1 MAIGRPDSWLS
12 YPEKQAL
19 YPVSVRHN
27 KCLSTAS
34 FGFPVTRD
42 TLAFDYKIPAITA
55 LLGLEIND
63 PAPFRLITC
72 PAHQRYQAYGLWV
85 WSCMSVYN
93 TSKICSVE
101 RILQPKNLYF
111 PANRKAFRACY
122 LCRPDRQLPV
132 GYLNSHKTEI
142 RRLPDEIKEGAW
154 KKSGMHPKIFE
165 WSKKIQK
172 NLPLQSPAII

>member
-34 FGFPVTRD
+34 LPDGKAGFGFPVVRD

-55 LLGLEIND
+55 LWGLEIND

-85 WSCMSVYN
+85 
-93 TSKICSVE
+93 
-101 RILQPKNLYF
+101 
-111 PANRKAFRACY
+111 
-122 LCRPDRQLPV
+122 
-132 GYLNSHKTEI
+132 
-142 RRLPDEIKEGAW
+142 
-154 KKSGMHPKIFE
+154 
-165 WSKKIQK
+165 
-172 NLPLQSPAII
+172 